1 MVTDAGEIFHAAT
14 SHENNRVFLQVV
26 SFAGDVG
33 NHFLAIGETD
43 FCNFAKSGIGFFWGA
58 GHDLHADSAALR
70 ALHQSRRFGFDDDF
84 AAALADELIDG
95 WHLFL

>member
-1 MVTDAGEIFHAAT
+1 
-14 SHENNRVFLQVV
+14 
-26 SFAGDVG
+26 
-33 NHFLAIGETD
+33 
-43 FCNFAKSGIGFFWGA
+43 
-58 GHDLHADSAALR
+58 LR